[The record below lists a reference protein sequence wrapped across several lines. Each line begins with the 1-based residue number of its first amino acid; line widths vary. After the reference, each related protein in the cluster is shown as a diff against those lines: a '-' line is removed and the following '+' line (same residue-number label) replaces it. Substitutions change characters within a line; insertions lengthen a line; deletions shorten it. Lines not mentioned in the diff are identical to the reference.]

1 MISKKVKKKLPFF
14 YKISLF
20 LFLIFFIALFYFII
34 LVSAQP
40 RSVPM
45 ITNKIQQYLDKN
57 FAGKIKIKETSIGF
71 TRYGTVKISISSL
84 KILQD
89 VQKSSFFSSIV
100 DKKKFLLIPKAE
112 AEISL
117 IDLVMFKLQITKLK
131 ITAPQIDLKKQDG
144 ASVNKDAVSSIVKLF
159 TNKNQPIKMLEIVDG
174 SIKFDDQINHIN
186 NINTSIVINPKKN
199 YLLLSSKSLLNIN
212 KATNFNIDSNCL
224 LFMNNQIKCE
234 IKFYNFNSNNLFL
247 LFPKQKIIKNIN
259 GIFYGNIRIN
269 DIDNFSLSINS
280 DRGNFDA
287 PDFFKE
293 QIEFAN
299 LNILAEVDLLQK
311 NIVISKMQ
319 SELMSKIKNNN
330 HHSKISASANIGKQI
345 IIDLAVSNVA
355 INELF
360 RFWPLN
366 FNQNDIRSWVLKS
379 FSDGVVDGKANISLN
394 NNGELQ
400 DILAWLDFSQ
410 TNLNYHHNFPVI
422 KNIDGKAT
430 FSKNDMVINLN
441 KANTLDSNINKAE
454 IVIKNFSQSV
464 LEIDANLTGDA
475 SDLLRPINS
484 SQQFATEVKKYLNG
498 NSETNLKLKIPLSA
512 NEISLA
518 NVSIDVFCLA
528 KDVKNK
534 FLSGESVIKV
544 SKKENSE
551 KFTVNADLTKSK
563 FVFNNLDIDKNIG
576 QQSFLDFDILINK
589 NNYNLQ
595 NIKLQTKSPNKAL
608 IGSVSL
614 VSSPFFIKEVNIK
627 NQDFAKQNYSFGYS
641 QKSQTQPKN
650 IFLKGKYFDIETFLS
665 TNSDFFK
672 NNNDGDDRII
682 ADINL
687 KKLGLFNKKVLHN
700 FTASLDCSGLKCAYI
715 SLKAETPQKRD
726 ITITNGEQI
735 KIKINDLVYLLD
747 SLNIPTLLADGSV
760 AINLIQRSSS
770 GLDLAGKLINTEK
783 ITIFDNEAVKNL
795 TKDKLASQIK
805 ESIFTSNKTTF
816 DTVKIDFEIKKT
828 KIIINSFVANNFK
841 IGITAKGEIDLIS
854 GDINIKG
861 MIIPGY
867 IVNSLF
873 GIGKIPILS
882 SALKGL
888 FGSEGGGI
896 FGVSYRYVKNTAN
909 PNGNLITSK
918 ISAFVPSG
926 IQNLF
931 D

>member
-1 MISKKVKKKLPFF
+1 MAMISKKVKKKLPFF

-20 LFLIFFIALFYFII
+20 LFLIFFITLFYFIV

-57 FAGKIKIKETSIGF
+57 FAGKIKIKETSVGF

-117 IDLVMFKLQITKLK
+117 LDLVMLKLQITKLK
-131 ITAPQIDLKKQDG
+131 IIAPQIDLKKQDG
-144 ASVNKDAVSSIVKLF
+144 NSVNQDAVSSIVKLF
-159 TNKNQPIKMLEIVDG
+159 TSKNQSIKMLEIVDG
-174 SIKFDDQINHIN
+174 SIKFDDQIDRIN
-186 NINTSIVINPKKN
+186 NVNTSIVINPKKN
-199 YLLLSSKSLLNIN
+199 YLLLSSKSLLNIK

-269 DIDNFSLSINS
+269 SIHNFNLNINS

-287 PDFFKE
+287 SDFFKE

-311 NIVISKMQ
+311 NIIISKMQ
-319 SELMSKIKNNN
+319 SELISKIKNNN
-330 HHSKISASANIGKQI
+330 SKISASANIGKQI
-345 IIDLAVSNVA
+345 NIDLAIGNVA

-360 RFWPLN
+360 RFWPLTL
-366 FNQNDIRSWVLKS
+366 NQNDIRSWVLKS

-410 TNLNYHHNFPVI
+410 TNLNYHHNFPII
-422 KNIDGKAT
+422 KNIDGKAS
-430 FSKNDMVINLN
+430 FSKNDMLINLN

-454 IVIKNFSQSV
+454 IVIKDFDQSI

-475 SDLLRPINS
+475 SDLLRPINN

-498 NSETNLKLKIPLSA
+498 NAETNLKLKIPLIV

-518 NVSIDVFCLA
+518 NVNIDVSCLA
-528 KDVKNK
+528 KDIKNK

-551 KFTVNADLTKSK
+551 KFAVNADLTKSK
-563 FVFNNLDIDKNIG
+563 FILNNLDIEKNIG

-595 NIKLQTKSPNKAL
+595 NIKLQTKSPNKTL
-608 IGSVSL
+608 IGSVSF
-614 VSSPFFIKEVNIK
+614 VSSPFFIKEINIK

-641 QKSQTQPKN
+641 QKSQAQPKN

-672 NNNDGDDRII
+672 NNNDPNDRII
-682 ADINL
+682 AYINL
-687 KKLGLFNKKVLHN
+687 KKLGLFNKKMLHN

-715 SLKAETPQKRD
+715 GLKAETPQKKD

-735 KIKINDLVYLLD
+735 RIKINDLVYLLD
-747 SLNIPTLLADGSV
+747 SFNIPTLLADGAV

-770 GLDLAGKLINTEK
+770 GLDIAGKLINTEK
-783 ITIFDNEAVKNL
+783 ITIFDNEAVKKL
-795 TKDKLASQIK
+795 AKDKLTSQIK
-805 ESIFTSNKTTF
+805 ETIFTSNKTTF
-816 DTVKIDFEIKKT
+816 DTVKIDFEIRKT
-828 KIIINSFVANNFK
+828 KIIINSFIANNFK
-841 IGITAKGEIDLIS
+841 IGITAKGEVDLVN

-909 PNGNLITSK
+909 PNGSLITNK